1 MAIDIEIKQ
10 NGLIKK
16 ELRIEDI
23 TAGKYKYGVMDESW
37 RLDEGNVQAGTI
49 VFYDPEHIGRGVEI
63 DWEPGIKDSIHLR
76 LPVPA
81 TCYDIDLCFDIVQN
95 ICGVWKTRTFYHNGE
110 KVYEKD
116 IKSLIEQHKKYTLSI
131 LASTS
136 ENRQADD
143 NLILFCVM
151 HPISFDTTTLSEFG
165 KNGDAEGYAKL
176 LHDKQSMDLYYA
188 VSRVYTKPDGSNFG
202 AYAITAG
209 VDTII
214 PIQPEPP
221 LMMMDSKTGEPIKC
235 SQFVVNVGSLDNADI
250 GGVISYE
257 DFAEGIG
264 LSSLEKYDAKHV
276 ILPGLS
282 EEKVKE
288 LAEKYTNP
296 LE

>member
-10 NGLIKK
+10 NGFMKR

-23 TAGKYKYGVMDESW
+23 TAGKYKYGVMDECW
-37 RLDEGNVQAGTI
+37 RLDEGSIQGESI
-49 VFYDPEHIGRGVEI
+49 IFYNPEHIGRGVEI
-63 DWEPGIKDSIHLR
+63 DWKPGIKDSIHLH

-95 ICGVWKTRTFYHNGE
+95 VCKTWNTRTFYHNEE

-116 IKSLIEQHKKYTLSI
+116 IKGLIEQHKNYALSI

-143 NLILFCVM
+143 HLILFCVM

-165 KNGDAEGYAKL
+165 HGGDAEGYAKL
-176 LHDKQSMDLYYA
+176 LHDKQSRDLYYA

-202 AYAITAG
+202 AYAVAAD
-209 VDTII
+209 VDTIL
-214 PIQPEPP
+214 PIRPEPP

-235 SQFVVNVGSLDNADI
+235 SQFVVNVGSLENADI
-250 GGVISYE
+250 GGTISYE

-264 LSSLEKYDAKHV
+264 LASLEKYDANHV
-276 ILPGLS
+276 ILPGLT
-282 EEKVKE
+282 EGTVKE
-288 LAEKYTNP
+288 LVEKYHNP